1 MSWILTSTGKRFD
14 FDNINPD
21 AICIE
26 DIAASL
32 ANQCRFNGHTNT
44 FYSVAAHSIIMANV
58 MSQDG
63 YDNKMVK
70 TALLHDASEAY
81 LGDMVKPLK
90 NLVPAFS
97 ELENKIMAVIAE
109 KFDIHWPLPDAIK
122 KYDLMM
128 LKAEKECFM
137 PKHPDEWPCFEGVGD
152 LNVDFVLGEYLKLM
166 TFCPRRFEQ
175 DFKKLNDIQSAC
187 DNLAP
192 VDSN

>member
-1 MSWILTSTGKRFD
+1 MLTHSGKRFD

-26 DIAASL
+26 DIATSL
-32 ANQCRFNGHTNT
+32 ANQCRFNGHANS
-44 FYSVAAHSIIMANV
+44 FYSVAHHSVIMADA

-63 YDNKMVK
+63 YDNKMVR

-90 NLVPAFS
+90 SMMPDYEA
-97 ELENKIMAVIAE
+97 LESKVMSAIAE
-109 KFDIHWPLPDAIK
+109 KYDIYWPLPDEIK
-122 KYDLMM
+122 EYDLMM
-128 LKAEKECFM
+128 LKAEMGFLM
-137 PKHPDEWPCFEGVGD
+137 PRYPEDLEYLKGVGD
-152 LNVDFVLGEYLKLM
+152 LSLDVQERFDCMGCFIGFGFK
-166 TFCPRRFEQ
+166 RRLQ
-175 DFKKLNDIQSAC
+175 KYDDIQSAC